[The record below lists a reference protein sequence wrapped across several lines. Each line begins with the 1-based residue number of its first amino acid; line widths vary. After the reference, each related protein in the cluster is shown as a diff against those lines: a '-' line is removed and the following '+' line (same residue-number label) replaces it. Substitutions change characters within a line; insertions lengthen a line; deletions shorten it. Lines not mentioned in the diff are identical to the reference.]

1 MLKLETEQG
10 VRKTRTGIS
19 WKSLPGTSARYFS
32 FIKQELPLLISINNN
47 SIDFSITFLTI
58 NVINQSPYYS
68 MEEFFLKKRGKD
80 HGFFIN
86 RRTDNGAG
94 NGS

>member
-1 MLKLETEQG
+1 ML
-10 VRKTRTGIS
+10 RTSI
-19 WKSLPGTSARYFS
+19 KFDQFIDLFTSIFS
-32 FIKQELPLLISINNN
+32 IKQELPLLISINNN

>member
-1 MLKLETEQG
+1 ML
-10 VRKTRTGIS
+10 RTSI
-19 WKSLPGTSARYFS
+19 KFDQFIDLFTSIFS
-32 FIKQELPLLISINNN
+32 IKQELPLLISINNN

-68 MEEFFLKKRGKD
+68 MEELFLKKRGKD